1 MLQKK
6 KTAPDWVH
14 SEVKVQSAAT
24 PSSVI
29 TLDDDMMTDR

>member
-1 MLQKK
+1 MPQKK

-14 SEVKVQSAAT
+14 SEAKFQSAAT

-29 TLDDDMMTDR
+29 TLDDDMMTD